1 MSKQLLTSGEYVQS
15 HLNYWQLNLHNFHFG
30 NGGFWTLNL
39 DTLAISIF
47 TGLIFLLIFRSVAK
61 KVTSGVP
68 GKMQNVVEMVFD
80 FVQGM
85 VKDAFHGKSQLVAPL
100 ALTIFV
106 WIWLMNFMDLIP
118 VDLLPRILSLFG
130 VKDFR
135 PVPTDDLNL
144 TFGLSSAV
152 FFLIIFYNIKIK
164 GTSLFGEI
172 LTKPF
177 GVWLFPIN
185 IFFRVLEEVVK
196 PVSLALRLYGN
207 MFAGELIFVLIALLP
222 WWIQWT
228 LGGIWS
234 IFHILIITLQAFIFM
249 MLTIVYIS
257 MAHQSHE

>member
-1 MSKQLLTSGEYVQS
+1 MSKQLLTTGEYVQS
-15 HLNYWQLNLHNFHFG
+15 HLNYWQLNLHTMQFG

-39 DTLAISIF
+39 DTLAISLLTGIF
-47 TGLIFLLIFRSVAK
+47 FLWIFRKVAK
-61 KVTSGVP
+61 KATSDTP
-68 GKMQNVVEMVFD
+68 GKLQNAIEMVLE

-118 VDLLPRILSLFG
+118 VDLLPKLLSFVG

-144 TFGLSSAV
+144 TFGLAGAV
-152 FFLIIFYNIKIK
+152 FCLLIFYNIKIK
-164 GTSLFGEI
+164 GTHLFGEI

-185 IFFRVLEEVVK
+185 IFFRILEEVVK

-222 WWIQWT
+222 WWIQWA

-234 IFHILIITLQAFIFM
+234 LFHILIITLQAFIFM

-257 MAHQSHE
+257 MAHQTHE